1 MKKYFWQDL
10 PQEIREDWWQEMTQN
25 DNSFSEEQEE
35 RIDDYINRNNFA
47 RTLGEWENFIED
59 IKTKK
64 ADL

>member
-10 PQEIREDWWQEMTQN
+10 PREIMEDWWQEMTQN
-25 DNSFSEEQEE
+25 DDSFSEEQ
-35 RIDDYINRNNFA
+35 IDDYINRNNFA
-47 RTLGEWENFIED
+47 RTLGEWENFVED